1 MSYELEI
8 RCEPNWL
15 HVQVTGI
22 QSIPTLMAIGKDCLK
37 ACAKHDYKKLL
48 VDVQRMTGKLG
59 DFEAFDIGSKELG
72 KVEGLRL
79 VKTAVVELE
88 ENRDRFE
95 FLNTVLHNRGFN
107 IQTFSNAADAERWL
121 GES

>member
-22 QSIPTLMAIGKDCLK
+22 QSIPTLMAIGKDCLE

-59 DFEAFDIGSKELG
+59 DFEAFVLAGTQKRPGRGTSKP
-72 KVEGLRL
+72 
-79 VKTAVVELE
+79 A
-88 ENRDRFE
+88 
-95 FLNTVLHNRGFN
+95 
-107 IQTFSNAADAERWL
+107 I
-121 GES
+121 